1 MATTTNYSWSTP
13 DDTALVK
20 DGASAIR
27 SLGTAIDSTVF
38 TNAGAAINKTIID
51 AAGDL
56 IYGTAAD
63 TAARLALGTAGQILT
78 VNTGATAPE
87 WKSPSTLTFTHRTN
101 LTASVN
107 GIEYNGTDLYVAY
120 GDSGK
125 LSTSPDGITWT
136 ARTSGFGANAINS
149 VFFGNSLWVAVGAN
163 GTITTSSDGV
173 TWTARTSNMSTNAIN
188 HVTYA
193 NSIWVAV
200 GAGGGATNTGGITYS
215 TDGTTWTRKSQ
226 VMNDLGTTYYAS
238 IYNGTNWIVVG
249 ATITYN
255 YLRASAPSGTWTS
268 GADGSGAS
276 LRSIYW
282 DGTRALVI
290 TDTNFIR
297 FSTSTTLGTTTL
309 LSGATVPSSRDE
321 LYYYNGNLYYIG
333 TYVIS
338 YSTTPMSGNYAKQNY
353 GFLSPTT
360 SNGTTGAGS
369 NTAGAIWVG
378 SAGYICGGTSA
389 GNVFTSF

>member
-1 MATTTNYSWSTP
+1 MATTTNYSWTTP
-13 DDTALVK
+13 DDTDLVK
-20 DGASAIR
+20 DGAAAIR

-87 WKSPSTLTFTHRTN
+87 WKTPSTLTFTHRTN
-101 LTASVN
+101 LTSTVG

-120 GDSGK
+120 GNSGK

-136 ARTSGFGANAINS
+136 ARTSGFGANSIES

-163 GTITTSSDGV
+163 GTITTSPDGI
-173 TWTARTSNMSTNAIN
+173 TWTARTSNMSTNTI
-188 HVTYA
+188 VDVKYA

-200 GAGGGATNTGGITYS
+200 GGGGGGTNTGGITYS
-215 TDGTTWTRKSQ
+215 TDGITWTRKSQ
-226 VMNDLGTTYYAS
+226 TPTISAS
-238 IYNGTNWIVVG
+238 YRAVIYNGTNWIVV
-249 ATITYN
+249 ADISTNN
-255 YLRASAPSGTWTS
+255 YLYASAPSGTWTA
-268 GADGSGAS
+268 GTDGSGTS
-276 LRSIYW
+276 LRGIYW
-282 DGTRALVI
+282 DGTRNLVI

-297 FSTSTTLGTTTL
+297 FSTSATLGTTTV
-309 LSGATVPSSRDE
+309 LSGATVQGKKE

-333 TYVIS
+333 ENVIF

-360 SNGTTGAGS
+360 SNGTTGAAS
-369 NTAGAIWVG
+369 NQAGAIWVG